1 MSPRFYDIHPL
12 RFTADSIILMARHI
26 FTIVNFM
33 PHHNLLS
40 ESEQM
45 YLVTIRKICESCTDT
60 SIPIPHLAEE
70 LSILPVSVNQMV
82 KKLAEA
88 GYVEYIPYKGVEL
101 TILGREI
108 STKILRHRRLWEVF
122 LVKDLKMTLDEANSL
137 TCRLEHITTEDV
149 AQRLSTFLGEPTVCF
164 HGSPIYKADGSN
176 LNKEIFLSELK
187 VGQSG
192 HIVQVDAD
200 ANVKS
205 YLADEGIHSGSEINI
220 NAINHSGAILLETSN
235 GNQVTV
241 AQNIAEKIV
250 VETNIER

>member
-1 MSPRFYDIHPL
+1 
-12 RFTADSIILMARHI
+12 
-26 FTIVNFM
+26 M

-60 SIPIPHLAEE
+60 PIPIPHLAEE
-70 LSILPVSVNQMV
+70 LSVLPVSVNQMV

-101 TILGREI
+101 TLKGREI

-122 LVKDLKMTLDEANSL
+122 LVKDLKMTLDEANTL

-149 AQRLSTFLGEPTVCF
+149 AQRLSIFLGDPTVCF

-176 LNKEIFLSELK
+176 LNKK
-187 VGQSG
+187 
-192 HIVQVDAD
+192 
-200 ANVKS
+200 
-205 YLADEGIHSGSEINI
+205 YL
-220 NAINHSGAILLETSN
+220 
-235 GNQVTV
+235 
-241 AQNIAEKIV
+241 
-250 VETNIER
+250 